1 MEWYSITME
10 STSTDHPEPRLT
22 LRQERAAVTRRRILE
37 AARILFFRDGYAA
50 TTLKAV
56 AAEAGVAVQTV
67 YAVFGSKAAILAELR
82 ALVVDLPEADDA
94 IREAMRETT
103 TERRLAGFAHSIRRR
118 WELAGDIV
126 KVNED
131 AARVDPE
138 IRAGVELARGRRQAG
153 LRAFV
158 LALEEDLMAGIDT
171 DRAAAVLDALT
182 MHDLYTQL
190 VGIHGWSPDDYEG
203 WLGVQL
209 VSALGTAHRSAPVG
223 PVGSDKRGSPTDSDR

>member
-1 MEWYSITME
+1 ME
-10 STSTDHPEPRLT
+10 SANQPEPRPT

-37 AARILFFRDGYAA
+37 AARVLFFRDGYAA

-82 ALVVDLPEADDA
+82 ALVVSLPQADDA
-94 IREAMRETT
+94 LREAMRATT
-103 TERRLAGFAHSIRRR
+103 LEGRLAGFARSIRRR

-131 AARVDPE
+131 AARADLE
-138 IRAGVELARGRRQAG
+138 IRSGVESAQGRRREG
-153 LRAFV
+153 IRAFV
-158 LALEEDLMAGIDT
+158 QGLEQDHVARLDS
-171 DRAAAVLDALT
+171 DRAAAILDALT

-190 VGIHGWSPDDYEG
+190 VGVHGWSPDDYEE
-203 WLGVQL
+203 WLRSQL
-209 VSALGTAHRSAPVG
+209 MSALAPADG
-223 PVGSDKRGSPTDSDR
+223 

>member
-1 MEWYSITME
+1 ME
-10 STSTDHPEPRLT
+10 SANQPEPRPT

-37 AARILFFRDGYAA
+37 AARVLFFRDGYAA

-82 ALVVDLPEADDA
+82 ALVVSLPAADDA
-94 IREAMRETT
+94 LREAMRATT
-103 TERRLAGFAHSIRRR
+103 LEGRLAGFARSIRRR

-131 AARVDPE
+131 AARADLE
-138 IRAGVELARGRRQAG
+138 IRSGVESAQGRRREG
-153 LRAFV
+153 IRAFV
-158 LALEEDLMAGIDT
+158 QGLEQDHVARLDS
-171 DRAAAVLDALT
+171 DRAAAILDALT

-190 VGIHGWSPDDYEG
+190 VGVHGWSPDDYEE
-203 WLGVQL
+203 WLRSQL
-209 VSALGTAHRSAPVG
+209 MSALAPADG
-223 PVGSDKRGSPTDSDR
+223 

>member
-1 MEWYSITME
+1 ME
-10 STSTDHPEPRLT
+10 SVVQPEPRPT

-82 ALVVDLPEADDA
+82 ALVVSLPEADDA
-94 IREAMRETT
+94 MQKAMRETT
-103 TERRLAGFAHSIRRR
+103 VERRLAGFAHSIRRR

-131 AARVDPE
+131 AARADPG
-138 IRAGVELARGRRQAG
+138 IRAGVEVARDRRQQG
-153 LRAFV
+153 IRAFV
-158 LALEEDLMAGIDT
+158 HTLKGNQVAGLDI
-171 DRAAAVLDALT
+171 DRAAAILDALT
-182 MHDLYTQL
+182 MHDLYAQL
-190 VGIHGWSPDDYEG
+190 VGIHGWTPDDYED
-203 WLGVQL
+203 WLRSQL
-209 VSALGTAHRSAPVG
+209 VSTLGPIDG
-223 PVGSDKRGSPTDSDR
+223 